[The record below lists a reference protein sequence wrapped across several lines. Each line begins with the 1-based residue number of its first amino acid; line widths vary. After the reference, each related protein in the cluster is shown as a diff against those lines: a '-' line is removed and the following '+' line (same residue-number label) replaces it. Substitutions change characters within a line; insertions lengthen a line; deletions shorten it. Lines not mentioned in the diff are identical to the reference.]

1 MERFIAV
8 LIEHTGGNF
17 PLWLAFEQ
25 VAILPIS
32 DKYIEY
38 AQQIAQQLENQGIRV
53 TIDDRSEKTGKK
65 IRDAEM
71 QKTPY
76 MIIVGEKEMENN
88 TVAVRKHGMQ
98 DMGSMQ
104 LDAFAQ
110 IINNEIKNQLS

>member
-1 MERFIAV
+1 
-8 LIEHTGGNF
+8 
-17 PLWLAFEQ
+17 
-25 VAILPIS
+25 
-32 DKYIEY
+32 
-38 AQQIAQQLENQGIRV
+38 
-53 TIDDRSEKTGKK
+53 
-65 IRDAEM
+65 M
-71 QKTPY
+71 QKIPY